1 MNYDVIVVGAGAA
14 GMMAAGTA
22 SGRGLKVCLIEKN
35 TVLGKKI
42 RITGKGRCNLTN
54 NCDVRTFIS
63 SVPTNGRFLYGAA
76 SRFAPKDT
84 MDFFEKLGLTLKTER
99 GRRVFPQSD
108 KASDVALKLIE
119 FVKRSGTEIVNGNVC
134 GLLVK
139 DASVYGVK
147 LAGGEKILAGSVI
160 ICCGGA
166 SYPLTGSDG
175 SGYRLAAEAGH
186 TIEEIRPSLVPLVED
201 GSDCRDMMGL
211 SLKNIS
217 INVFDRKI
225 QKNVYGDFGELLFTH
240 FGLSGPVILS
250 ASSHMRDMSPGRYCV
265 SIDLKPALD
274 EEKLDARV
282 RRDFEKNK
290 NRDFMNSL
298 SDLLPRKIIPVI
310 VRRSEIGAE
319 TKCNSITREM
329 RHGFVKLLK
338 SFGINIKSF
347 RPVEEAIVTS
357 GGVSVKEINPKTME
371 SKLVKGLYFAGE
383 VIDVDG
389 YTGGFNLQIAF
400 CTGRLAGNSVQAE
413 G

>member
-1 MNYDVIVVGAGAA
+1 MKYDVIVIGAGAA

-22 SGRGLKVCLIEKN
+22 AKRGLKVCLVEKN
-35 TVLGKKI
+35 SVLGKKI
-42 RITGKGRCNLTN
+42 RITGKGRCNVTN
-54 NCDVRTFIS
+54 NCDVRAFIS

-84 MDFFEKLGLTLKTER
+84 MDFFEELGLPLKTER
-99 GRRVFPQSD
+99 GSRVFPQSD
-108 KASDVALKLIE
+108 KASDVAEKLIG
-119 FVKRSGTEIVNGNVC
+119 FVKHSGAETVNGNVC
-134 GLLVK
+134 GLLLK

-147 LAGGEKILAGSVI
+147 LDGGKKILSDSVI

-166 SYPLTGSDG
+166 SYPSTGSNG

-186 TIEEIRPSLVPLVED
+186 TIEKIRPSLVPLVED

-217 INVFDRKI
+217 IKVFDK
-225 QKNVYGDFGELLFTH
+225 KTDKAVYTDFGELLFTH

-290 NRDFMNSL
+290 NRDFINSL
-298 SDLLPRKIIPVI
+298 YDLLPRKIIPVI

-319 TKCNSITREM
+319 SKCNSITREM
-329 RHGFVKLLK
+329 RHDFVKLLK
-338 SFGINIKSF
+338 SFKINIKSF

-357 GGVSVKEINPKTME
+357 GGVSVKEIDPKTME
-371 SKLVKGLYFAGE
+371 SKLAKGLYFAGE

-400 CTGRLAGNSVQAE
+400 CTGRLAGNSV
-413 G
+413 